1 MWQPDTQEI
10 IYQLLPASEQKA
22 SWFNLLL
29 THTDIQD
36 QYLWLNLLE
45 NPTFIQKFLYH
56 GESTRD
62 FEQLLTDISKLEH
75 EKQINLYSVLLN
87 HNQMTW
93 VDFLKKKHHLDLLKE
108 SNVLQQY
115 FIENYQNEIQ
125 SDLFEIIDSYCK
137 QDLFADALV
146 IFSLMYQS
154 QLESNLDDLFP
165 DYLETQKKYVYASYY
180 ENAIFIGLASLLVE
194 IGFVIALCATPI
206 MLSLAITASAL
217 LIAIGTYGY
226 IYEEP
231 VYESVSISYQESL
244 TRMNSSMFFG
254 ASDASETN
262 HLSSVRV
269 ESPM

>member
-1 MWQPDTQEI
+1 MHSLQRHITFSKISFSEENHEFISWLFEQHDWISALASMQSTNHLILPGLFWFLACADKPGLLNDDLPLDYINQQLERTLTALKNNEAIDISWLFRHQETQNNQI

-93 VDFLKKKHHLDLLKE
+93 VDFLK
-108 SNVLQQY
+108 
-115 FIENYQNEIQ
+115 I
-125 SDLFEIIDSYCK
+125 
-137 QDLFADALV
+137 
-146 IFSLMYQS
+146 
-154 QLESNLDDLFP
+154 
-165 DYLETQKKYVYASYY
+165 
-180 ENAIFIGLASLLVE
+180 
-194 IGFVIALCATPI
+194 
-206 MLSLAITASAL
+206 
-217 LIAIGTYGY
+217 
-226 IYEEP
+226 
-231 VYESVSISYQESL
+231 
-244 TRMNSSMFFG
+244 
-254 ASDASETN
+254 
-262 HLSSVRV
+262 
-269 ESPM
+269 